1 MHSSPSVLLLSVR
14 RRSRTAALCLAVIGL
29 IIITLLHGDQV
40 KHSSSPTKGSDPRL
54 AKYLEYVTPWARPKP
69 TQTPKHPPPAL
80 VTEVEPIPVIPP
92 TLQED
97 DEHNEEVLDLFEDL
111 GTSPGRLPNHQ
122 WRSDGL
128 VDVNPNGAHPI
139 YELVRRAEAQWEA
152 KQRRASKT
160 LKQAVKEYKRRYKR
174 LPPKGFDHW

>member
-1 MHSSPSVLLLSVR
+1 MAKKPTFRTDRSYRPGAPLPSSSMHSSPSVLLLSVR

-80 VTEVEPIPVIPP
+80 VTEGRDVTTPIQLRKARFAFVASKLGRTPRAFHCREMLIICLHNGISSRCIYVASHPI
-92 TLQED
+92 
-97 DEHNEEVLDLFEDL
+97 NEERKIKSTILVKLL
-111 GTSPGRLPNHQ
+111 GTE
-122 WRSDGL
+122 D
-128 VDVNPNGAHPI
+128 
-139 YELVRRAEAQWEA
+139 
-152 KQRRASKT
+152 
-160 LKQAVKEYKRRYKR
+160 
-174 LPPKGFDHW
+174 